1 MSWFGGGK
9 KEEEGH
15 QEKGFLDSADS
26 SFSAGSVD
34 ASSLGGGGGGMGGG
48 LSEFQQFS
56 MAIQEQMV
64 VQQAI
69 TDLSDRSF
77 IKCVT
82 SSMKDSQLS
91 GREVAC
97 IHAVTNKWLDSN
109 QYMVGRLAK
118 KQQQAQSGAQ
128 SFS

>member
-1 MSWFGGGK
+1 MSWFGGGSK
-9 KEEEGH
+9 KEEEEPS
-15 QEKGFLDSADS
+15 EKGFA
-26 SFSAGSVD
+26 D
-34 ASSLGGGGGGMGGG
+34 ASEFGAFGGGSGGGGGGGM
-48 LSEFQQFS
+48 SEFQEFS
-56 MAIQEQMV
+56 MAIQQQMI

-69 TDLSDRSF
+69 SELSEKAF
-77 IKCVT
+77 QKCIT
-82 SSMKDSQLS
+82 STKDPQLS

-118 KQQQAQSGAQ
+118 KQQQQAQSGGA